1 MERLEILEMFLDYA
15 GLDNKKSDFRSVK
28 TNYCELSEI

>member
-1 MERLEILEMFLDYA
+1 MKRFDMFQMFLGYA

-28 TNYCELSEI
+28 TNYHQLS